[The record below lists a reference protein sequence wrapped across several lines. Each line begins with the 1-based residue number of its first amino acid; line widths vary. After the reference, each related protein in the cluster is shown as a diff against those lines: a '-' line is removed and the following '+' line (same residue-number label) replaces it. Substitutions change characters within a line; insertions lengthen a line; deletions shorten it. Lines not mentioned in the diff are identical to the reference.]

1 MCRFLR
7 NFCTQCHV
15 TCKRKLCFFLC
26 NLDSFYLF
34 VLSGCPGW
42 SVRAEPER
50 TGEKRHPILVLD
62 LRWRAFGLFPECGG
76 GWALC
81 SCWAAGWGCPLMF
94 LVCWVFVLSWR
105 ELNFCQMHFLHLL
118 KRLCGFCPLFCWY
131 MVDYINCFSY
141 IEPPLHSWDKSHGVS
156 SVVCIF
162 LEICP
167 YYLGHTYSS

>member
-1 MCRFLR
+1 MSRHLQEKVVFLPLQ
-7 NFCTQCHV
+7 FGFLLP
-15 TCKRKLCFFLC
+15 LCLVWLPWLERQSRARE
-26 NLDSFYLF
+26 NWREETSYSRPWSEVKSF
-34 VLSGCPGW
+34 W
-42 SVRAEPER
+42 SLPRVWWWL
-50 TGEKRHPILVLD
+50 G
-62 LRWRAFGLFPECGG
+62 
-76 GWALC
+76 ALY
-81 SCWAAGWGCPLMF
+81 CWAAGWGCPLMF

-141 IEPPLHSWDKSHGVS
+141 IEPPLHSWDKSHMVS

-167 YYLGHTYSS
+167 SYLGHTYSS